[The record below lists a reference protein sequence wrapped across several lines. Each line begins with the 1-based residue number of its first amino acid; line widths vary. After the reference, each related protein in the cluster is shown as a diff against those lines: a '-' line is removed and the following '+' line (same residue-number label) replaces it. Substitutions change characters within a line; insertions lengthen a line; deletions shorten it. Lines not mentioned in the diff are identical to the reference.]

1 MRLDEASARSS
12 VYGRLSL
19 GPVLGAG
26 RKENDG
32 HGCPQS
38 CGQHLGFLQQALS
51 PALGGQSPPRR
62 LRRSFREKPQEVNAR
77 VTPQRAWNSS
87 LGASLPLQR
96 GRPPCSILG
105 NVCLSLEESLKKPVM
120 DIVQAVVYKHVMTA
134 GLVDSSFRRE
144 ILNNWQPASHI
155 CPWMGLVWQARVY
168 IFKKISSNIYK
179 VDGFTQESK
188 VQFPWRNGQQGLRW
202 EKTPSGGEPHRAL
215 GVRMSK

>member
-87 LGASLPLQR
+87 LGAPDLESVLALQR

-168 IFKKISSNIYK
+168 IFKKLVLTFIKSMGSCKNPKSS
-179 VDGFTQESK
+179 
-188 VQFPWRNGQQGLRW
+188 FP
-202 EKTPSGGEPHRAL
+202 GEMGSR
-215 GVRMSK
+215 G